1 MALDDLLSILRCPVC
16 AGAEN
21 GMLEEVNPSWLWCRH
36 CSRKYPVVDTVV
48 VMLADEGD
56 RWRDVAIEQLPH
68 PEHLP
73 SDASR
78 RACEGTS

>member
-1 MALDDLLSILRCPVC
+1 MASNDLLSILRCPVC
-16 AGAEN
+16 AGAEK
-21 GMLEEVNPSWLWCRH
+21 GVLERLSPSWLWCRH

-68 PEHLP
+68 TGRPP
-73 SDASR
+73 NDYSR
-78 RACEGTS
+78 TMCEDTQ